1 MRWRVLLLS
10 LVILAAAGYT
20 FYWYRRER
28 QEYIPSGTI
37 PRIKWTKRFGNEHGF
52 STSPVLGKDGTL
64 YLAGTRGDVFALDP
78 SSAVQWQYHLPE
90 FVVGGLILDDGSN
103 LYVTTLTKVF
113 SLTDSGRKRWET
125 ACSGSRM
132 WQDELGSTL
141 DHNALY
147 TECGKNFTALNK
159 TNGQQIWTWPPLDS
173 ESAPVVLKDGVI
185 AFVSGRQLFAV
196 NRDGRALWN
205 YPRDSAL
212 TYDPRLAG
220 NSPPQIWVDNPIAV
234 GSDGT
239 LYVGSRMNQRFLAF
253 APNGTVKWAFDVGM
267 QPFRSSPV
275 IAADGTIIAVT
286 MQQLLYA
293 FTPDGMLKWTFQLP
307 TSTNAGLHAAP
318 VLGSDGTIYMLS
330 EQKLIALS
338 PEGKT
343 LWELPLPGAFG
354 GSPALSPNGT
364 LYAATFQGTVYAV
377 QTASRGL
384 MQSAWP
390 RYQHDSSNS
399 GRSDGAN

>member
-1 MRWRVLLLS
+1 VKWRLPILC
-10 LVILAAAGYT
+10 LVILAAAGYI

-28 QEYIPSGTI
+28 QEYVPEGTI
-37 PRIKWTKRFGNEHGF
+37 PRIKWTKPFGYEHGF
-52 STSPVLGKDGTL
+52 STSPALGKDGTL

-90 FVVGGLILDDGSN
+90 FVVGGLLLDDDSN
-103 LYVTTLTKVF
+103 LYVTTLSQVF
-113 SLTDSGRKRWET
+113 SLTSSGRKRWET
-125 ACSGSRM
+125 SCSGSQQ
-132 WQDELGSTL
+132 WYDDQGSTFDRSL
-141 DHNALY
+141 LY
-147 TECGKNFTALNK
+147 TECGKNFTALSK
-159 TNGQQIWTWPPLDS
+159 TDGQQRWTWPALDS
-173 ESAPVVLKDGVI
+173 ESAPVLLNDGVI

-234 GSDGT
+234 GSDET
-239 LYVGSRMNQRFLAF
+239 LYVGSRLNQRFMAF
-253 APNGTVKWAFDVGM
+253 TPNGTVKWAFDVGM

-293 FTPDGMLKWTFQLP
+293 FAPDGTLKWKFQLP
-307 TSTNAGLHAAP
+307 ISTNGSLHAAP
-318 VLGSDGTIYMLS
+318 LLGGDGTIYVLN
-330 EQKLIALS
+330 EEKLIALS
-338 PEGKT
+338 LEGKM

-354 GSPALSPNGT
+354 GSPALAPNGT
-364 LYAATFQGTVYAV
+364 LYAVTVQGTVYAV
-377 QTASRGL
+377 QTASHGL
-384 MQSAWP
+384 MHSAWP
-390 RYQHDSSNS
+390 KYQHDSSNS
-399 GRSDGAN
+399 GRTDGAN